1 MLEIEGTDKAGSS
14 IHLPDGRISPDKAIK
29 LVCEL
34 MDEMSDE
41 EFVRLATQ
49 PVVLK
54 GPGGQPL
61 KEQQKG

>member
-1 MLEIEGTDKAGSS
+1 MLEIEKTDKAESS

-29 LVCEL
+29 LVCKL

-41 EFVRLATQ
+41 EFIRLATQ

-61 KEQQKG
+61 EEPKED

>member
-1 MLEIEGTDKAGSS
+1 
-14 IHLPDGRISPDKAIK
+14 
-29 LVCEL
+29 

-41 EFVRLATQ
+41 EFLRLATQ

-61 KEQQKG
+61 EKPSQD

>member
-1 MLEIEGTDKAGSS
+1 MLEIEKTDKADSS

-29 LVCEL
+29 LVCKL

-41 EFVRLATQ
+41 EFLRLATQ

-54 GPGGQPL
+54 GPGGQPWE
-61 KEQQKG
+61 KPSQD

>member
-1 MLEIEGTDKAGSS
+1 MPENKDSKSTYS

-29 LVCEL
+29 LVCKL

-41 EFVRLATQ
+41 EFLRLATQ

-61 KEQQKG
+61 EKPSQD

>member
-1 MLEIEGTDKAGSS
+1 MLEIEGTDKAGGS
-14 IHLPDGRISPDKAIK
+14 ITLPNGRISPDKAIK

-54 GPGGQPL
+54 GPGRQPL